1 MAGYGSEPKVMA
13 LIININTGADKTIG
27 VTASGPAGADPD
39 LVIPSMVK
47 RIRISARGATAAW
60 RYSFQSGGIA
70 ADNFNIVSATGEYD
84 SKAISTFH
92 VMYVRSDDGT
102 TPKLAVEY
110 WT

>member
-1 MAGYGSEPKVMA
+1 MGGYGSQGTVKV
-13 LIININTGADKTIG
+13 LTINSNVGADKTIG
-27 VTASGPAGADPD
+27 VAGSGPLGANPD

-47 RIRISARGATAAW
+47 RIRISARAATAAW

-70 ADNFNIVSATGEYD
+70 ADDYNVVGATGEYD
-84 SKAISTFH
+84 ADKIATFN
-92 VMYVRSDDGT
+92 VLYVRSDDGT

>member
-1 MAGYGSEPKVMA
+1 MAGYGSEPQIVP
-13 LIININTGADKTIG
+13 LTINNNIGADKTIG
-27 VTASGPAGADPD
+27 VAGSGINGANPD
-39 LVIPSMVK
+39 LIIPSMVK

-60 RYSFQSGGIA
+60 RYSFQLGGIA

-84 SKAISTFH
+84 SGFISTIRDI
-92 VMYVRSDDGT
+92 YVRSDDVT